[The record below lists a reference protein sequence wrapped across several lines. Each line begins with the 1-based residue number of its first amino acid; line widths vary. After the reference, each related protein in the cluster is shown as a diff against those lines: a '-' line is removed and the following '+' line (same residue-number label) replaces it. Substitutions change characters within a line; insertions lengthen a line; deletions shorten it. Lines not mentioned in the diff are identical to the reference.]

1 MDPIIIL
8 FKLLQVA
15 HEKTGLT
22 LEIINLKNSLEVVKD
37 RMENVSSASEKSQL
51 SARAKQL
58 AERLHREL
66 NRKGDTD
73 ADDVMEW
80 VEMLQK
86 FRYIFFRVQL

>member
-1 MDPIIIL
+1 MDPISIL
-8 FKLLQVA
+8 FKLFQVA

-22 LEIINLKNSLEVVKD
+22 LEIINLKNSLEDVKD
-37 RMENVSSASEKSQL
+37 RMKNVSSASEKSQL
-51 SARAKQL
+51 WARAKQL
-58 AERLHREL
+58 SERLHREL

-86 FRYIFFRVQL
+86 FC

>member
-1 MDPIIIL
+1 M
-8 FKLLQVA
+8 A
-15 HEKTGLT
+15 HEKTTLT
-22 LEIINLKNSLEVVKD
+22 LEIINLKNSLEAMKD
-37 RMENVSSASEKSQL
+37 RMEKVSFASEKRQL

-66 NRKGDTD
+66 NRKCDAD

-86 FRYIFFRVQL
+86 FC

>member
-1 MDPIIIL
+1 MDPISIL

-22 LEIINLKNSLEVVKD
+22 LEIINMKNSLEDVKD
-37 RMENVSSASEKSQL
+37 RMKNVSSASEKRQL

-66 NRKGDTD
+66 NRKGDAD

-86 FRYIFFRVQL
+86 FC